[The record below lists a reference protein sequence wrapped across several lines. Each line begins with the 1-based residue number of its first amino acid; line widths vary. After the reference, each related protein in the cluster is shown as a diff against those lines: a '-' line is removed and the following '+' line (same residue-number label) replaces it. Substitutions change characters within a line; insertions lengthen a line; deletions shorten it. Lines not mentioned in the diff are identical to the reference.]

1 VRGLAL
7 FLLAVAAGLAQTGGR
22 RGAAPPAPVRKAAE
36 APVPVRTASLS
47 PGGTRDLKFPPLH
60 TVQPAKLVTATL
72 PNGLRVYLSED
83 RELPVIGG
91 VVMIRTGDALDPPER
106 IGMAAAAM
114 YLLRAGGT
122 RLKPAP
128 EVEESLGRLG
138 MTVESASAETSATVT
153 FSALRRNAED
163 SLTLL
168 REMLLEAE
176 FRVDSLETSKARTRD
191 AIAHRNE
198 EIPALMRR
206 ELSGLI
212 FGKSSPYGWQADYAG
227 TERITRTDLKKFHQ
241 RYFFPANVMLGVR
254 GDFDAAE
261 MQAMVEKVFGGWTAT
276 GQKVAEFPKA
286 APTPAPGI
294 YLGEMRDVPVSHIMV
309 GQPGGSTTEKDYP
322 ALEVMGLLFNQVQ
335 ARITQRARAPLG
347 GVNLSLMGVA
357 VDDAKGKWDAAPD
370 HAGTFRVYGTCR
382 GAATAEAIKAIQ
394 GDIEHMRTVEVSEE
408 ELRVAREGAINALA
422 AEWDTGAKAFQRQMI
437 QEYYGLPRDFAQR
450 YQAGLMAVTRADIL
464 RVAKEYLK
472 PAGMTTIVIGN
483 PQVFSTPLEKLN
495 PQINRIDL
503 TLPSRK
509 PAVTE
514 STDATI
520 AEGKRLL
527 QRAAAAVGGAEK
539 LAAVKDYVLTTEF
552 HIDPLVA
559 DIGGYKVPQTDRWLS
574 PDFFRQDL
582 VMPRNRISAYSSG
595 KSGWIV
601 SDQGWGPL
609 AGVQLKQLQGD
620 LFRSY
625 FRLLLSDRVEGR
637 TVNAVDQDVVE
648 ITDTIGQLVR
658 IEFDSQTGLPRRA
671 TYDVQQAGG
680 APLFTEETYGD
691 YREVDGVKFPFQTVI
706 TQSGRKFADVTVTEL
721 KINSGLRQV
730 ELAMRPQ

>member
-1 VRGLAL
+1 MRC
-7 FLLAVAAGLAQTGGR
+7 LAVFVLAAAGFAQTRVPG
-22 RGAAPPAPVRKAAE
+22 GAARSAPARKATE
-36 APVPVRTASLS
+36 APATGRAVS
-47 PGGTRDLKFPPLH
+47 PSPAAQRDLRFPPLH
-60 TVQPAKLVTATL
+60 TVQPAKLLTATL
-72 PNGLRVYLSED
+72 PNGLRVYLAED
-83 RELPVIGG
+83 REMPVIGG
-91 VVMIRTGDALDPPER
+91 VVMIRTGDAFDPPER
-106 IGMAAAAM
+106 IGMAATAM

-122 RLKPAP
+122 RLKTAP
-128 EVEESLGRLG
+128 EVEESLSRLG
-138 MTVESASAETSATVT
+138 MTVESTSSDTAATVS
-153 FSALRRNAED
+153 FSGLRRNAED

-168 REMLLEAE
+168 REILVDAE
-176 FRVDSLETSKARTRD
+176 FRVDRLETAKARTRD
-191 AIAHRNE
+191 AITHRND

-206 ELSGLI
+206 ELAGLI
-212 FGKSSPYGWQADYAG
+212 FGKSSPYGWQTDYAG

-241 RYFFPANVMLGVR
+241 RYFFPANAMLGVR

-261 MQAMVEKVFGGWTAT
+261 MQAMVEKVFGNWTAT

-286 APTPAPGI
+286 APTRAPGI

-309 GQPGGSTTEKDYP
+309 GQPGSSATEKDYP
-322 ALEVMGLLFNQVQ
+322 ALELMGLMFNQLQ
-335 ARITQRARAPLG
+335 ARITQRARAALG
-347 GVNLSLMGVA
+347 GVNVSLMGVT
-357 VDDAKGKWDAAPD
+357 VDDARGKWDAPPD

-394 GDIEHMRTVEVSEE
+394 SDIEHMRTAEVSEE
-408 ELRVAREGAINALA
+408 ELRVARESAINALA
-422 AEWDTGAKAFQRQMI
+422 AEWDTGAKAFHRQML

-464 RVAKEYLK
+464 RVAKQYLK
-472 PAGMTTIVIGN
+472 PADLTTIVIGN

-503 TLPSRK
+503 SLPPLR

-514 STDATI
+514 STEASMAD
-520 AEGKRLL
+520 GKRLL

-539 LAAVKDYVLTTEF
+539 LAAVKDYVVTSEF

-559 DIGGYKVPQTDRWLS
+559 EIGGYKVPQTDRWLF

-582 VMPRNRISAYSSG
+582 VMPRNRISAYSNG
-595 KSGWIV
+595 KSGWII
-601 SDQGWGPL
+601 SGQGWGPL

-625 FRLLLSDRVEGR
+625 FRLLLSDRIEGR

-658 IEFDSQTGLPRRA
+658 IEFDPQTGLPKRA

-680 APLFTEETYGD
+680 APLFTEETYSD
-691 YREVDGVKFPFQTVI
+691 FREVDGMKFPFQTVI

>member
-1 VRGLAL
+1 MRCLAL
-7 FLLAVAAGLAQTGGR
+7 CLLTVAAVFAQTGR
-22 RGAAPPAPVRKAAE
+22 RPASAPPAPARKAAP
-36 APVPVRTASLS
+36 APVRAASALTAG
-47 PGGTRDLKFPPLH
+47 PRDLKYPPLH
-60 TVQPAKLVTATL
+60 SVQPPKLVTATL
-72 PNGLRVYLSED
+72 PNGLRIYLSED

-114 YLLRAGGT
+114 YLLRTGGT
-122 RLKPAP
+122 RLKPAA
-128 EVEESLGRLG
+128 EVEESLNGLG
-138 MTVESASAETSATVT
+138 MTVESASSETSATVT

-176 FRVDSLETSKARTRD
+176 FRVDRLETAKARTRD
-191 AIAHRNE
+191 AISHRNDQ
-198 EIPALMRR
+198 IPALMRR

-227 TERITRTDLKKFHQ
+227 SERITRTDLKKFHQ

-276 GQKVAEFPKA
+276 GQKIPEFPKA
-286 APTPAPGI
+286 APSPAPGI
-294 YLGEMRDVPVSHIMV
+294 YLGEMRDVPMSHIIV
-309 GQPGGSTTEKDYP
+309 GQPGGSATEKDYP
-322 ALEVMGLLFNQVQ
+322 ALEVMGLLFNQMQ
-335 ARITQRARAPLG
+335 ARITQRARALA
-347 GVNLSLMGVA
+347 GVNISLMGA
-357 VDDAKGKWDAAPD
+357 TVDNAGGKWDAPPD
-370 HAGTFRVYGTCR
+370 HPGTLRVYATCR

-394 GDIEHMRTVEVSEE
+394 NDIDRMRSVEVSEE
-408 ELRVAREGAINALA
+408 ELRDAREDAINALA
-422 AEWDTGAKAFQRQMI
+422 AEWDTGAKAFHRQMI

-464 RVAKEYLK
+464 RVAKEHLK
-472 PAGMTTIVIGN
+472 PAAMTTIVIGN

-503 TLPSRK
+503 TLPPPK
-509 PAVTE
+509 PVVSE
-514 STDATI
+514 STEASI

-527 QRAAAAVGGAEK
+527 QRAAAAAGGAGK
-539 LAAVKDYVLTTEF
+539 LGAVKDYEVTSEF
-552 HIDPLVA
+552 HIDPQVV

-582 VMPRNRISAYSSG
+582 VMPRNRISAYSNG

-601 SDQGWGPL
+601 SGQGWGPL
-609 AGVQLKQLQGD
+609 AGVQLRQLQGD

-625 FRLLLSDRVEGR
+625 FRLLLSDRIEGR
-637 TVNAVDQDVVE
+637 TVNGVDQDVVE

-658 IEFDSQTGLPRRA
+658 IEFDPQTGLPKRA

-680 APLFTEETYGD
+680 APLFTEETYSD
-691 YREVDGVKFPFQTVI
+691 YREVDGMKFPFQTVI
-706 TQSGRKFADVTVTEL
+706 TQSGRKFADVTVTDL